1 MKIAVFH
8 NLPSGG
14 AKRALHGFV
23 RHLAASGHAVDVF
36 IPSTADES
44 FLPLR
49 GLANKV
55 ETFPVRATLKG
66 LVLSTLRYL
75 PPVRCSR
82 ADLEWAERD
91 IAGKINAGGYE
102 IVLVEQD
109 QFTMSPFILKYLKGP
124 AIYFCQQPSRLGDG
138 LELRLSW
145 HPEGHGQGGWWERRV
160 VRGYVT
166 ARINRMDA
174 HIASFGSHILVNSYF
189 SREAVL
195 RAYGLNSFVCY
206 LGVDTETFRPLHH
219 PRGDYVF
226 SVGACT
232 RLKGYDFLIRALGRV
247 RGTIRPRLVVASNVV
262 DVNWKAHLERLA
274 TQHGVA
280 LEIKTFPS
288 DAELVRLYN
297 RALLFV
303 YAPYLEPF
311 GLAVL
316 EAMACGT
323 VVVAVKE
330 GGVRESVSHGE
341 TGLLTER
348 DEGMFGETV
357 TEFLLDET
365 RRRSTGERA
374 IGAVRAFWTL
384 EHAGERLLHHI
395 RRVMGE

>member
-23 RHLAASGHAVDVF
+23 RYLAASGHAVDVF

-55 ETFPVRATLKG
+55 EVFPVRTTLRG

-82 ADLEWAERD
+82 ADLEWTQRD
-91 IAGKINAGGYE
+91 MAREINGGGYE
-102 IVLVEQD
+102 VVLVEQD
-109 QFTMSPFILKYLKGP
+109 QFTMSPFILKYLKAP
-124 AIYFCQQPSRLGDG
+124 AIYFCQQPSRLGEAMEKHLAWQTG
-138 LELRLSW
+138 
-145 HPEGHGQGGWWERRV
+145 GHGRGARWARAL

-166 ARINRMDA
+166 ARINRTDSNN
-174 HIASFGSHILVNSYF
+174 ASFGSYILVNSCF

-206 LGVDTETFRPLHH
+206 LGVDTETFRPVSL
-219 PRGDYVF
+219 PRGDYVL

-232 RLKGYDFLIRALGRV
+232 WLKGYDFILRALSRIRA
-247 RGTIRPRLVVASNVV
+247 TIRPRLVLVSNVV
-262 DVNWKAHLERLA
+262 DRPWQGYLERLA

-280 LEIKTFPS
+280 LEIKTLPS
-288 DAELVRLYN
+288 DRELVQIYN
-297 RALLFV
+297 GAKLFV

-311 GLAVL
+311 GLAAL

-323 VVVAVKE
+323 VVVGVKE
-330 GGVRESVSHGE
+330 GGVRESVSHDE
-341 TGLLTER
+341 TGFLTER
-348 DEGMFGETV
+348 DEGMFAETV
-357 TEFLLDET
+357 TGLLSDEAG
-365 RRRSTGERA
+365 RQSMGEKA
-374 IGAVRAFWTL
+374 IRAVREFWTL
-384 EHAGERLLHHI
+384 QHAGERLLHHI
-395 RRVMGE
+395 RRVVGG

>member
-23 RHLAASGHAVDVF
+23 RYLVASGHAVDVF

-49 GLANKV
+49 GLANNV
-55 ETFPVRATLKG
+55 EIFPVRNTLKG

-82 ADLEWAERD
+82 ADLEWTERD
-91 IAGKINAGGYE
+91 IARKINGGGYGV
-102 IVLVEQD
+102 VLVEQD

-124 AIYFCQQPSRLGDG
+124 AIYFCQQPSRLGEA
-138 LELRLSW
+138 LEERLPGQSEGQRRGPRWARALR
-145 HPEGHGQGGWWERRV
+145 
-160 VRGYVT
+160 RGYVA

-174 HIASFGSHILVNSYF
+174 NNAAFGSYILVNSCF
-189 SREAVL
+189 SRETVL

-206 LGVDTETFRPLHH
+206 LGVDTQTFRPL
-219 PRGDYVF
+219 PLPNGEYVL

-247 RGTIRPRLVVASNVV
+247 RATVRPRLVVVSNVV
-262 DVNWKAHLERLA
+262 DRPWRGHLERLA
-274 TQHGVA
+274 AQHGVA
-280 LEIKTFPS
+280 LEVKTLPS
-288 DAELVRLYN
+288 DAELVQIYN
-297 RALLFV
+297 GAKLFV

-330 GGVRESVSHGE
+330 GGVRESVSHDE
-341 TGLLTER
+341 TGFLTER
-348 DEGMFGETV
+348 DEGMFAETV
-357 TEFLLDET
+357 TGLLSDEA
-365 RRRSTGERA
+365 RRRVMGEHA
-374 IGAVRAFWTL
+374 IRAVREFWTL
-384 EHAGERLLHHI
+384 EHAGDRLFHHI
-395 RRVMGE
+395 RRVVGG